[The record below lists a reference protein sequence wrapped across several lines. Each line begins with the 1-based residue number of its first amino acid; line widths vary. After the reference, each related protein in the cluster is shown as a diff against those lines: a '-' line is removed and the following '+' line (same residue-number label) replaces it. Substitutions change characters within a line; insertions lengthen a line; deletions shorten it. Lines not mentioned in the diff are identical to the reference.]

1 MFASMFPAQ
10 SRKRLAFVRPVNLF
24 YEQMKNIFGKTTKKG
39 FSLLEVML
47 VVMIL
52 SVALLVFIQV
62 TSQSITHSIESQD
75 SIIAAGLAQEGVE
88 LVKNIRDNNWAVKNT
103 AFESPFPSYS
113 NCRID
118 YKINKNCTSGN
129 YDLKFD
135 GNFYNH
141 GSGSETKFF
150 RKINIG
156 TSGSNRVVTS
166 YVIWSRPW
174 SGSGFSD
181 PDLNNCN
188 PAHKCVYA
196 TIILTQ
202 WGGE

>member
-1 MFASMFPAQ
+1 
-10 SRKRLAFVRPVNLF
+10 
-24 YEQMKNIFGKTTKKG
+24 MKNIFGKTTKKAMPVLPAGRQAAKRG

-62 TSQSITHSIESQD
+62 TSKSVVHSIESQD

-88 LVKNIRDNNWAVKNT
+88 LVKNIRDNNWAVKKT
-103 AFESPFPSYS
+103 AFEFPFPSDGD
-113 NCRID
+113 CRID
-118 YKINKNCTSGN
+118 YDSTTCSSGSPE
-129 YDLKFD
+129 LKFD
-135 GNFYNH
+135 PGSRFY
-141 GSGSETKFF
+141 SDTGSETTKFF
-150 RKINIG
+150 RKINIRTEG
-156 TSGSNRVVTS
+156 DTRVVTS
-166 YVIWSRPW
+166 YVLWSRPW

-188 PAHKCVYA
+188 PAHKCVYT
-196 TIILTQ
+196 TITLTQ

>member
-1 MFASMFPAQ
+1 
-10 SRKRLAFVRPVNLF
+10 
-24 YEQMKNIFGKTTKKG
+24 MKNIFGKTTKRAMPILPAGRQAAKRG

-88 LVKNIRDNNWAVKNT
+88 LVKNIRDNNWAGKKT
-103 AFESPFPSYS
+103 AFESPFPSDGD
-113 NCRID
+113 CRID
-118 YKINKNCTSGN
+118 YNINKNCTLGMFF
-129 YDLKFD
+129 LKFD

-141 GSGSETKFF
+141 GSGSEITKFF
-150 RKINIG
+150 RKINIRTEG
-156 TSGSNRVVTS
+156 NTRVVTS

-174 SGSGFSD
+174 NGSGFLN
-181 PDLNNCN
+181 PNLNNCN
-188 PAHKCVYA
+188 PARKCVYA
-196 TIILTQ
+196 AVTLSQ

>member
-1 MFASMFPAQ
+1 MFPAQ
-10 SRKRLAFVRPVNLF
+10 SRKQPILFARPVNLF
-24 YEQMKNIFGKTTKKG
+24 YEQMKNIFGKTTKRG

-88 LVKNIRDNNWAVKNT
+88 LVKNIRDNNWAVKKT
-103 AFESPFPSYS
+103 AFESLFPSDGD
-113 NCRID
+113 CRID
-118 YKINKNCTSGN
+118 YDSTTCSSGSPE
-129 YDLKFD
+129 LKFD
-135 GNFYNH
+135 PGSRFY
-141 GSGSETKFF
+141 SDAGSETTKFF
-150 RKINIG
+150 RKINIS
-156 TSGSNRVVTS
+156 TPEPTKRVVTS

-174 SGSGFSD
+174 NGSGFSE
-181 PDLNNCN
+181 PNLNNCN

-196 TIILTQ
+196 TITLTQ